1 MEDAQIYGHSIC
13 DNNNGEEDHI
23 ELEVIGS
30 SNSTIS
36 LFHFKKISPPPQH
49 EVARSSKFEFQML
62 SNFIDRNKAAD
73 ELFYNGKLLPLDHI
87 SLHNNPITNKF
98 LHVGKNIVE
107 FEQSFSTPY
116 LQSCNLSQ
124 ENYFF
129 KYSTN
134 DESSRK
140 TNVLHV
146 AKKVVDFDQSLDT
159 FFFQSCHV
167 SRKLNQ
173 ENYSTKDESSKTT
186 KILHVGKKND
196 FLEQSFS
203 TPFCQSC
210 HASRKLDQE
219 DYSTKDESSKTS
231 KVLHVAKKI
240 DDFDQSL
247 DTPYCQ
253 SCHIRRELMNQEEY
267 YSTNDES
274 SKLFHVSKS
283 FDDFDQSLNTPFCQS
298 CHVSRKLNNQEE
310 YSCSTDDDQSSSKTS
325 KILHVSKSF
334 DDSKQSFSIPFFQ
347 SCHVSGEL
355 NNQEDYFFST
365 DSESSRKSKW
375 PEVSLTRTLRL
386 IKQLSFDHSK
396 IKCLIYNSVK
406 LVAKKDFFGKIHH
419 KKSSFS
425 GAIKKLLTKN
435 SCSSKNSTHGN
446 IQEMHLL
453 VRNKDHDVYTEVD
466 PIQAAIAHCKNSHQV
481 QKKFNSRK
489 SNVSDTIGLGRS
501 LSASRIIFEEQER
514 IDLCRG

>member
-1 MEDAQIYGHSIC
+1 MEDAQICGHSIC
-13 DNNNGEEDHI
+13 DNNNNNGEEDYI

-30 SNSTIS
+30 SNSSIS
-36 LFHFKKISPPPQH
+36 LFHFKKISPLPQH
-49 EVARSSKFEFQML
+49 EVARSSEFEFQML
-62 SNFIDRNKAAD
+62 SNFIDRNTTAD

-87 SLHNNPITNKF
+87 PLHNNPITNKF
-98 LHVGKNIVE
+98 LHVGKNIVD

-129 KYSTN
+129 NYSTN
-134 DESSRK
+134 HGSSKNSRF
-140 TNVLHV
+140 LHV
-146 AKKVVDFDQSLDT
+146 
-159 FFFQSCHV
+159 
-167 SRKLNQ
+167 NQ
-173 ENYSTKDESSKTT
+173 
-186 KILHVGKKND
+186 KND
-196 FLEQSFS
+196 DFQQSFS
-203 TPFCQSC
+203 TPFCQFC
-210 HASRKLDQE
+210 HVSRKLNQE

-231 KVLHVAKKI
+231 KFLHVAKKI

-247 DTPYCQ
+247 DTPFCQ
-253 SCHIRRELMNQEEY
+253 SCYIRRVLMNQEEY

-283 FDDFDQSLNTPFCQS
+283 FNDFDQSLNTPFCQS
-298 CHVSRKLNNQEE
+298 CHVSRKLNNQED
-310 YSCSTDDDQSSSKTS
+310 YSSYSTDDDQSSSKTS

-334 DDSKQSFSIPFFQ
+334 DDSKQSFSTPFFQ

-355 NNQEDYFFST
+355 NNQEDYFFGYST
-365 DSESSRKSKW
+365 DCETSSRKYSKW
-375 PEVSLTRTLRL
+375 PKVSLTRKLRL

-396 IKCLIYNSVK
+396 IKCLINNSVK

-425 GAIKKLLTKN
+425 GAIKKLLTKKT
-435 SCSSKNSTHGN
+435 CSSKNSTHGNN

-453 VRNKDHDVYTEVD
+453 VRNKDHNVYTEVD

-489 SNVSDTIGLGRS
+489 SNVSDTILLGRS
-501 LSASRIIFEEQER
+501 LSTSRIIFEEQER